1 MPKFFLPLLTFFLV
15 NNSTSDENTLD
26 ILENNTGEY
35 ILKAHVYK
43 ADIPQIASSTILS
56 TLVPTPL
63 STIAPTHILLKD
75 IQSTYPLMV
84 QNITASL
91 ILPGN
96 HSFEPSGTP
105 SMTVSLLLTDNPKIS
120 PKLTSSTIGSRI
132 SPKLIHPMTLISN
145 PTERTMKVLSTVPS
159 VYPIYR
165 LSGSSPPTMKPTLVF
180 PRKMHSISPVPSI
193 SGSNLPAQIIS
204 EKSSAA
210 PTFLLSG
217 ISISS
222 PTIDYS
228 IVPTANPTVAIST
241 TIQVIQVV
249 IHVFYLFIYLCTLF
263 IFFYLKTAK
272 NVFQMK

>member
-1 MPKFFLPLLTFFLV
+1 MPP
-15 NNSTSDENTLD
+15 
-26 ILENNTGEY
+26 
-35 ILKAHVYK
+35 
-43 ADIPQIASSTILS
+43 
-56 TLVPTPL
+56 
-63 STIAPTHILLKD
+63 
-75 IQSTYPLMV
+75 
-84 QNITASL
+84 
-91 ILPGN
+91 
-96 HSFEPSGTP
+96 
-105 SMTVSLLLTDNPKIS
+105 IS
-120 PKLTSSTIGSRI
+120 PILF
-132 SPKLIHPMTLISN
+132 LPMTLISN
-145 PTERTMKVLSTVPS
+145 PTERTMKVLSAVPS

-165 LSGSSPPTMKPTLVF
+165 LSGSSSPTMKPTLLF

-193 SGSNLPAQIIS
+193 PGSNSPVQIIS

-263 IFFYLKTAK
+263 NFFYLKTAK